1 MKRKRKPLS
10 LKRMEKLASIGK
22 VACNL
27 FTRNG
32 YFETSLEDIAADAKI
47 SKGAL
52 YHYFPSKTALLYF
65 ILKRF
70 GDRLLEDLEEE
81 LARIEDGFSKI
92 RFIVYRHIDLSV
104 QYRDE
109 AKALINA
116 KYSLPRKY
124 FKVVTGQE
132 KKYYEI
138 VTRVLSDLLGDRINQ
153 GELTALTFSMF
164 GMCNWIYTWYN
175 PKGSVSPE
183 QLSEIIFGTFT
194 KGVGRYLSVNKDE
207 GRPAAEYS
215 GASVALSK
223 RTGQKRKPKGHNR

>member
-1 MKRKRKPLS
+1 MKRKRKSLS
-10 LKRMEKLASIGK
+10 KRKVDKLLAIGK
-22 VACNL
+22 VACGL

-32 YFETSLEDIAADAKI
+32 YFETSLEDIAAEADI

-70 GDRLLEDLEEE
+70 GDRLLEDLEQE
-81 LARIEDGFSKI
+81 LERIEDGFAKI

-104 QYRDE
+104 QFRDE

-116 KYSLPRKY
+116 KYSLLPKY
-124 FKVVTGQE
+124 LKVVTGQE

-138 VTRVLSDLLGDRINQ
+138 VTRVVSDLLGDRVNE
-153 GELTALTFSMF
+153 GELTALTFSLF

-194 KGVGRYLSVNKDE
+194 KGVSRYLSGNQGQ
-207 GRPAAEYS
+207 GRPADPNAPVTHTGRKDQKEE
-215 GASVALSK
+215 AKKHK
-223 RTGQKRKPKGHNR
+223 R

>member
-1 MKRKRKPLS
+1 MKSKRKPLS
-10 LKRMEKLASIGK
+10 PKGMDKLIGIGK
-22 VACNL
+22 VACTL
-27 FTRNG
+27 FTRKG
-32 YFETSLEDIAADAKI
+32 YFETSLEDIAAEARI

-70 GDRLLEDLEEE
+70 GDRLLDNLEEE
-81 LARIEDGFSKI
+81 LARIEDDFEKL

-132 KKYYEI
+132 TKYYDI
-138 VTRVLSDLLGDRINQ
+138 VTRVVADLLGDRINQ
-153 GELTALTFSMF
+153 GELTALTFSLF
-164 GMCNWIYTWYN
+164 GMCDWIYTWYN
-175 PKGSVSPE
+175 PKGSISPE
-183 QLSEIIFGTFT
+183 ELSEIIFGIFT
-194 KGVGRYLSVNKDE
+194 KGVSRYLSDE
-207 GRPAAEYS
+207 KS
-215 GASVALSK
+215 GP
-223 RTGQKRKPKGHNR
+223 KPRNR

>member
-1 MKRKRKPLS
+1 MKSKRKPLS
-10 LKRMEKLASIGK
+10 AKRMEKLVSIGR

-27 FTRNG
+27 FTRKG
-32 YFETSLEDIAADAKI
+32 YFETTLEDIAGEGKI

-70 GDRLLEDLEEE
+70 GDRLLEDLDEQLE
-81 LARIEDGFSKI
+81 RIEDGFAKI
-92 RFIVYRHIDLSV
+92 RFIIFRHIDLSV

-109 AKALINA
+109 ARALINA

-124 FKVVTGQE
+124 FKVVNGQE

-138 VTRVLSDLLGDRINQ
+138 VTRVVSDLLGDRVNE
-153 GELTALTFSMF
+153 GELTALTFSLF

-183 QLSEIIFGTFT
+183 QLSAIIFGTFT
-194 KGVGRYLSVNKDE
+194 KGVSRYLQVNK
-207 GRPAAEYS
+207 GQGGTAEPS
-215 GASVALSK
+215 HADMAFPRGK
-223 RTGQKRKPKGHNR
+223 GQKGRSKPHDR